1 MSKGLD
7 QQLILHYYQR
17 MTDSEVTR
25 IATQD
30 WASLTPDAKEVLK
43 DEIVRRKIDIELAAI
58 AGSQQE
64 WAIQEGKV
72 FDPVGCPVDEEVRI
86 WIEQSFQKLLTIFGL
101 ENTLSRSVLV
111 PDRVHFPIRYDG
123 SERSAFETLQIVAAQ
138 MEVSPEVITL
148 DFYNETLRQIT
159 EGTPGGFYWGK
170 GQSGTFEISIARK
183 KLDEPENM
191 VATLAHEI
199 AHIKLLGESR
209 MKTNDE
215 RLTDLTTIFF
225 GLGIF
230 NANAAFQT
238 FNDARSYGWSQSGY
252 LTQMEWGYA
261 LALFA
266 YLRQEPDPTW
276 ADHLSKHVK
285 GDFIRGKNFI
295 AANEDL
301 IFQEG

>member
-7 QQLILHYYQR
+7 QQLILDYYQR

-30 WASLTPDAKEVLK
+30 LASLTSEAQEVLK
-43 DEIVRRKIDIELAAI
+43 DEIVRRKIDIDLAAI
-58 AGSQQE
+58 AESQQE
-64 WAIQEGKV
+64 WDIQESKV
-72 FDPVGCPVDEEVRI
+72 FDPDGCPVDEDVRI
-86 WIEQSFQKLLTIFGL
+86 WIEQSFQQLLAIFGL
-101 ENTLSRSVLV
+101 DNTLNRSVLV
-111 PDRVHFPIRYDG
+111 PDNAHFPIRYDG
-123 SERSAFETLQIVAAQ
+123 SKRSAFETLQIVASQ
-138 MEVSPEVITL
+138 MELPPVAITL
-148 DFYNETLRQIT
+148 DFYDETLRQIT
-159 EGTPGGFYWGK
+159 EGTPGGVYWGK
-170 GQSGTFEISIARK
+170 GQSGTFEISIALK

-199 AHIKLLGESR
+199 AHIKLLGESK
-209 MKTNDE
+209 MATNDE

-266 YLRQEPDPTW
+266 YLRQESTPTW
-276 ADHLSKHVK
+276 ADHLAKNVK

-295 AANEDL
+295 TANEDL
-301 IFQEG
+301 IFQKD